1 MFSTFSTDPTHPI
14 WLIVKALTLL
24 AFVVLFAWTN
34 AANFDETEIKMLT
47 EIGLV
52 LFGSAALESFLKKRN
67 TT

>member
-1 MFSTFSTDPTHPI
+1 MFSTDPTHPI

-24 AFVVLFAWTN
+24 AFVALFAWTN
-34 AANFDETEIKMLT
+34 AANFDETEIKMLS